1 MADTVNFGIPNPLN
15 EGNGPK
21 EVGYEANPLTEV
33 YNTNPLNE
41 GNSPKEVGYETE
53 GSGL

>member
-21 EVGYEANPLTEV
+21 EIGYQP
-33 YNTNPLNE
+33 
-41 GNSPKEVGYETE
+41 E